1 MALILV
7 QKYGVTFVLTVD
19 SPPLVLSS
27 NLDTLAQLD
36 LAHANVNPGSR
47 GGGGTLL
54 YELYSYVRR
63 QRVWF
68 SSRFGLK

>member
-7 QKYGVTFVLTVD
+7 QKYGVSFVLSVD

-27 NLDTLAQLD
+27 NLDTLAQPD

-47 GGGGTLL
+47 GGGVLSHMGYIGMCGAKGYGFLVVL
-54 YELYSYVRR
+54 V
-63 QRVWF
+63 
-68 SSRFGLK
+68 